1 MAKRER
7 TMLEQIRV
15 ERVALADLKL
25 LDLNARFMRHDQF
38 ARLVENLRRDGQMT
52 SVPFAWKQRN
62 GSYLVLSGNHRV
74 QAAMEAGI
82 DEGWVMLCDDP
93 MPKSRRV
100 ALQLA
105 HNAIAGEDDPAT
117 LKQLY
122 DGLEDIDW
130 RQYAGLDDKTL
141 ELLDEVQLGSL
152 SEAHLDFQTV
162 TITFLPSEKE
172 RAEKAWEAAR
182 AELTGADEVW
192 LARFEDSERTLDAL
206 DAAGRAYGVTNA
218 ATALMIVLDIFERH
232 IDELKEGF
240 LDSQG
245 EAPDGKRM
253 VPTAAMLGHEIT
265 AGAASVI
272 ERAIA
277 RMLERDEAGTPGQAI
292 ELLAADYLSG
302 A

>member
-1 MAKRER
+1 MAKREPKK
-7 TMLEQIRV
+7 LEHVRV
-15 ERVALADLKL
+15 ERMPLADLKL
-25 LDLNARFMRHDQF
+25 LDLNARFMPHEQF
-38 ARLVENLRRDGQMT
+38 QRLVENLRRDGQLT

-74 QAAMEAGI
+74 QAAIEAGI
-82 DEGWVMLCDDP
+82 DEGYVMLCDDP

-117 LKQLY
+117 LKALY

-141 ELLDEVQLGSL
+141 QLLDEVQLGSL

-172 RAEKAWEAAR
+172 RAEKAWEVAR
-182 AELTGADEVW
+182 TDLTGADEVW
-192 LARFEDSERTLDAL
+192 LARFEESERTLDAL
-206 DAAGRAYGVTNA
+206 DTAGRAYGVTNA
-218 ATALMIVLDIFERH
+218 ATALMIVLDIFERNVR
-232 IDELKEGF
+232 ELQDGY
-240 LDSQG
+240 LAPDG
-245 EAPDGKRM
+245 EAHEGKRM
-253 VPTAAMLGHEIT
+253 VPTATVVGQEIT

-272 ERAIA
+272 QRAIA
-277 RMLERDEAGTPGQAI
+277 RMIERDEAGTPGQAI